1 MEKQNGSKI
10 IIAVLSAAVA
20 VLLCVA
26 GWALFLRPTPKLTD
40 YEPSELEP
48 NALSYESGAEGS
60 KASAGS
66 GGFASI
72 EYTKD
77 VRVNR
82 KTGTA
87 QLYYANPSNSVNSVA
102 IQLILVDGEGR
113 EAILG
118 QSGLLMPGTKLEEL
132 QLDDVGCRPG
142 LYSGKYILTFYDPET
157 SDKAILNTVIDG
169 LNVTVQ

>member
-1 MEKQNGSKI
+1 MEKQNGLKI
-10 IIAVLSAAVA
+10 IIVALSAAVV

-48 NALSYESGAEGS
+48 NALSYESGAKGS

-77 VRVNR
+77 VCVNR
-82 KTGTA
+82 ETGTA
-87 QLYYANPSNSVNSVA
+87 QLHYVNPSNSVNSVA

-113 EAILG
+113 EAVLG
-118 QSGLLMPGTKLEEL
+118 RSGLLMPGTKLEEL
-132 QLDDVGCRPG
+132 QLDDVGCSPG

-169 LNVTVQ
+169 LKVTVQ

>member
-1 MEKQNGSKI
+1 MKQQNGSKI
-10 IIAVLSAAVA
+10 IIAVLSATVA

-48 NALSYESGAEGS
+48 NALSYKSGTEVS

-77 VRVNR
+77 VCVNR

-102 IQLILVDGEGR
+102 IQLILVDSEGR